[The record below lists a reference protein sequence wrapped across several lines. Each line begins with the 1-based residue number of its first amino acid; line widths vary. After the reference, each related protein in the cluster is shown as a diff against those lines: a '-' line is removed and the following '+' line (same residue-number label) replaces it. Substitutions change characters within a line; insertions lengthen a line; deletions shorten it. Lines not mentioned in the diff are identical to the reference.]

1 MKLLN
6 SHMLETIVANNKR
19 DSAGILSELVK
30 RLIISSMQNISS
42 IRIPDKDDVWAPGFD
57 GKVECAESTRYVSS
71 GKSVWEFG
79 TNEDSLSKINEDY
92 SKRNENSLGEDK
104 ATTAFYLVVPKIW
117 SYSQSISDWEN
128 EHKGEW
134 AKVHIIDASELC
146 DWINSLP
153 SVCCWLFEKYY
164 DQEILSFTSVNKA
177 WEQFSKK
184 ANPQFSQELFLLG
197 REIETELLN
206 SRSNNRITRVQS
218 NSHVDAVG
226 FVIASVLLHREHKE
240 TFVVVDDETTFK
252 QLNRIVENQTFIFL
266 FHYDGDVYLEHN
278 NSAILCF
285 SDVDVSI
292 HTIIVKYYGLL
303 KRF

>member
-146 DWINSLP
+146 D
-153 SVCCWLFEKYY
+153 
-164 DQEILSFTSVNKA
+164 
-177 WEQFSKK
+177 
-184 ANPQFSQELFLLG
+184 
-197 REIETELLN
+197 
-206 SRSNNRITRVQS
+206 
-218 NSHVDAVG
+218 
-226 FVIASVLLHREHKE
+226 
-240 TFVVVDDETTFK
+240 
-252 QLNRIVENQTFIFL
+252 
-266 FHYDGDVYLEHN
+266 
-278 NSAILCF
+278 
-285 SDVDVSI
+285 
-292 HTIIVKYYGLL
+292 
-303 KRF
+303 